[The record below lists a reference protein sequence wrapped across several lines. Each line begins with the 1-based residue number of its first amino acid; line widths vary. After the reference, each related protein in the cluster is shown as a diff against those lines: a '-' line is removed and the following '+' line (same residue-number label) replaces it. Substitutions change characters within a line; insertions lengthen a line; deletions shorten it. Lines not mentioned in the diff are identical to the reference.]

1 MIGRNRAGT
10 LVALVA
16 TVTLALTFKEWSAM
30 IRPVDGSTVSGE
42 ATVQPRAGD
51 SLLVNI
57 KIKGARAGDSNPW
70 HLHSGGCDSSGA
82 VLGDPARYQVM
93 RVAAE
98 GTGESTA
105 LVRTTLTVGIPYS
118 VNVHR
123 SPSDMGVIAC
133 GNLRPIAGGNGIRN
147 DHGGVSLKAGVPNHK

>member
-1 MIGRNRAGT
+1 MIRRNRAGG

-42 ATVQPRAGD
+42 ATAQSRAGD
-51 SLLVNI
+51 SLVVNI
-57 KIKGARAGDSNPW
+57 KIKGAKAGDTNPW

-82 VLGDPARYQVM
+82 VLGDPARYQAM
-93 RVAAE
+93 RVGAK
-98 GTGESTA
+98 GTGESSTM
-105 LVRTTLTVGIPYS
+105 VRTALTVGIPYS

-123 SPSDMGVIAC
+123 SLTDMGVIAC
-133 GNLRPIAGGNGIRN
+133 GNLRPIAGGSSPEGSKR
-147 DHGGVSLKAGVPNHK
+147 